1 MVKLYEGNDI
11 YTYVL
16 NSGRELELS
25 EEDVNDIISKS
36 TMVENYFNL
45 LEDYNNLENKFID
58 CNNQLDLLK
67 EDYDKLIEVLEM
79 SGVSIDEVF

>member
-1 MVKLYEGNDI
+1 MLKLYEGNDI